1 MNRDRLTL
9 YHGTDARIVA
19 MKKEERLDYFRK
31 CDLVIDYLWT
41 FYKPLMIN
49 ELVEKE
55 YNGQKILVHKQKI
68 EEYKTLLNEKG
79 YKYMYVNLY
88 EKLNMLYCRNEGAG
102 LYQYGCLY
110 FSSAKYTARNYAARS
125 YAGGELGLIAYR
137 MIEAAD
143 IIQFENYNPSKEVS
157 KAIEDIMSF
166 AQEGK
171 EQPIV
176 ITVNDVETKNL
187 LNEDGQEVNWDLVFD
202 ILESDFF
209 KGNFNFRYT
218 KDMELD
224 LSQAEYLQKP
234 Q

>member
-1 MNRDRLTL
+1 MNRDKLTL

-19 MKKEERLDYFRK
+19 MKKEERLEHLNK
-31 CDLVIDYLWT
+31 CNLAIDYLWT
-41 FYKPLMIN
+41 FYEPLAKN

-55 YNGQKILVHKQKI
+55 YKGQIIIVHKQKI
-68 EEYKTLLNEKG
+68 EEYKNLLNEKG
-79 YKYMYVNLY
+79 YENMYANLY

-102 LYQYGCLY
+102 LYQYGYLY
-110 FSSAKYTARNYAARS
+110 FSTSKQTAKNYARRS

-143 IIQFENYNPSKEVS
+143 IIQFENYNPSKEVY

-176 ITVNDVETKNL
+176 ITVNDVGIKNL
-187 LNEDGQEVNWDLVFD
+187 LNEDGQEVKWDLVFD
-202 ILESDFF
+202 ILESDFIE
-209 KGNFNFRYT
+209 GNFNFRYN
-218 KDMELD
+218 KELELD
-224 LSQAEYLQKP
+224 LSEAEYL
-234 Q
+234 